1 MSPLAQSH
9 AAPAGL
15 AVALILLGAGFV
27 RAQTGVGLAKP
38 QSSSRPY
45 QGLFGGASS
54 GTDRDPFALS
64 VTIAE
69 AHDQDLL
76 GDVITGPSAYQIGG
90 RFTELSADASY
101 RLDTHKVQF
110 AATGGTNFR
119 YYDEQDAIVG
129 VGQYGGAG
137 VWIPL
142 SRSTSFAANQTVSYA
157 PSYLYR
163 LFVTPGAPELGQVNP
178 GTDYAVNQ
186 SPSLSYGTTASLT
199 TTFGPRNELA
209 FDTHR
214 QYTDYVRSADL
225 QTLPIGTLVQSDL
238 STYQIGGRFSRG
250 MSRDVKLNLG
260 YTFTRADYYSGIT
273 PAEHGVNAGFTYTHP
288 TSKTRK
294 TSLSFRVG
302 SSRLE
307 LADTG
312 DQGTVLR
319 PYYRTVGDVTF
330 MREFGRTWQANA
342 AYHRGVGF
350 VDGLRTPVLTDGVL
364 IGANGM
370 INRRVDVS
378 VNAAS
383 TIGEP
388 TTVVALRGFRTN
400 TATARTQMAL
410 NHNAALFAEYL
421 FYFYDFPIGLTPIG
435 APPRVSRNGVR
446 AGLSLWVPMRTR

>member
-1 MSPLAQSH
+1 MSVLQSH
-9 AAPAGL
+9 AAPACL
-15 AVALILLGAGFV
+15 AIALILFGSGFV
-27 RAQTGVGLAKP
+27 KAQTISGLAKP
-38 QSSSRPY
+38 QSNSRPY

-54 GTDRDPFALS
+54 GTDRDPFAFS

-90 RFTELSADASY
+90 RFTQLGADGAY

-110 AATGGTNFR
+110 AATGGTNLR
-119 YYDEQDAIVG
+119 YYDEQGTVVG
-129 VGQYGGAG
+129 TGQYGGAG
-137 VWIPL
+137 VSFPL
-142 SRSTSFAANQTVSYA
+142 SRNTSFAANQTVSYT

-163 LFVTPGAPELGQVNP
+163 LFVIPGAPELGQVNP

-186 SPSLSYGTTASLT
+186 SPSLSYGTSASVT
-199 TTFGPRNELA
+199 TKLGPRNELS
-209 FDTHR
+209 FDSHR
-214 QYTDYVRSADL
+214 QYTDYVRSADI
-225 QTLPIGTLVQSDL
+225 QTLPIGSVIQSNL
-238 STYQIGGRFSRG
+238 STYEIGGRFSRG
-250 MSRDVKLNLG
+250 MSRDVRLNVG
-260 YTFTRADYYSGIT
+260 YTFTRAEYYSGIT
-273 PAEHGVNAGFTYTHP
+273 PAEHGVNAGFAYVHP

-294 TSLSFRVG
+294 TSLSVTVG

-307 LADTG
+307 LPEPG
-312 DQGTVLR
+312 DEGTVLR
-319 PYYRTVGDVTF
+319 SYYRTVGDLTF
-330 MREFGRTWQANA
+330 VREFGRTWQANA

-350 VDGLRTPVLTDGVL
+350 VDGIRTPVLTDGVV
-364 IGANGM
+364 IGAGGM
-370 INRRVDVS
+370 INRRVDLS

-383 TIGEP
+383 TVGEP
-388 TTVVALRGFRTN
+388 TSVVALRGFRTN

-446 AGLSLWVPMRTR
+446 VGLSLWVPVRTR